1 MSLAHSKPPV
11 RLFFDQMLV
20 LFFNIIELKELNAGS
35 TANTGFMNDNDDDDD
50 EKQST
55 IFCN

>member
-1 MSLAHSKPPV
+1 
-11 RLFFDQMLV
+11 MLV

-35 TANTGFMNDNDDDDD
+35 TANTGFMNDDDD
-50 EKQST
+50 EKKST